1 MAASG
6 VDDETFQALWDDAFE
21 VYKDRTGID
30 LRHEDSDFALHLQG
44 CTSATSVLETLQ
56 KIASDFVGYREGT
69 SKWRKFNRKLKP
81 VLTVIVTFIDVA
93 ADGAISVSV
102 PGGAVFVAIGLL
114 LKATQGVSDKFD
126 ALIDLLESLE
136 LFFRQLSIRSEV
148 PLSKESK
155 HIVVE
160 ILVEMLKALALATQ
174 MMKQNR
180 IKNFVRELVKGD
192 DMKAILD
199 RLQKLTTIESR
210 MTAAEI
216 LGMVNQGKLVVY

>member
-1 MAASG
+1 MAISE
-6 VDDETFQALWDDAFE
+6 VDDKTFQALWDDAFD

-30 LRHEDSDFALHLQG
+30 LRHENSDLALRLQG
-44 CTSATSVLETLQ
+44 CASATSVLETLQ
-56 KIASDFVGYREGT
+56 KITSEFSGYREGT
-69 SKWRKFNRKLKP
+69 SKWRKFQRKLKP
-81 VLTVIVTFIDVA
+81 VLTVIVAFIDAA
-93 ADGAISVSV
+93 ADSAISSPM
-102 PGGAVFVAIGLL
+102 PGGAVFIAIGLL
-114 LKATQGVSDKFD
+114 LKATQGVSEKFD

-148 PLSKESK
+148 SLSKESK

-174 MMKQNR
+174 LMKQNR

-210 MTAAEI
+210 MTAVEI